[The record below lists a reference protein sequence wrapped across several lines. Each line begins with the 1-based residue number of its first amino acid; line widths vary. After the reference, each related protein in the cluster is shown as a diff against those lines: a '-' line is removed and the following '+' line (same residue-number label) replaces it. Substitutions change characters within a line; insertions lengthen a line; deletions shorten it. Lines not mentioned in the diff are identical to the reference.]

1 MGTKKSYISITILT
15 ISIFM
20 LIVAFESA
28 PQDRWVAP
36 PNADKIVNPLKN
48 NVSATKSGKAIFN
61 TYCVVCHGPKG
72 RGDGMAGA
80 SLTPKPTN
88 LTTSEMQSQTDGAI
102 HWKIM
107 NGRAPMAS
115 YKGVLPDKSVWE
127 MINYL
132 RTLKK

>member
-1 MGTKKSYISITILT
+1 
-15 ISIFM
+15 M

-48 NVSATKSGKAIFN
+48 NVSATKSGKALFN

-80 SLTPKPTN
+80 SLTPKPAN
-88 LTTSEMQSQTDGAI
+88 LTTAEMQSQTDGAI

-107 NGRAPMAS
+107 TGRAPMPS
-115 YKGVLPDKSVWE
+115 YKDVIPEKNIWE